1 MQNLMQD
8 LRYGARLLFRNPM
21 FTAVAVISLALGI
34 SANTAIFSLFNAI
47 FLGTLPAHDPARLVS
62 MFTTDAKNTGQFLD
76 YMQLSYPNFEDYRD
90 QNQVFS
96 GLVAQIPMQM
106 SLSTGG
112 EPERVIGEAV
122 SGNYFEVLGVKT
134 SVGRPFRPEEDSVEG
149 KFPVVVLSH
158 RLWKRRFGGDENL
171 IGKDIVLNRMNFTVV
186 GVAAEGFR
194 GTYAIGGPDLFVPMA
209 MHEQILADFALQQ
222 FHKRRGLLFNVFG
235 RLKPGVPLT
244 QARAAMHT
252 IARKLEQAYPKDNEA
267 RGVALIPL
275 LQTLIDPNIR
285 GQALLGAGMMMCVV
299 GLVLLIACANVANLL
314 LARAGVRQRE
324 IAIRLSLG
332 AGRIRLVRQLLT
344 ESFLTAFIAGLLG
357 LLLAVWGRDL
367 LWLMRPPFL
376 DDNAVQIPLDN
387 RVLLFTAALTILT
400 GVLFGLVPALRAT
413 RLDLI
418 WALKERAG
426 QPSRSK
432 HWFNLRDMLVV
443 VQVALSLIALVGA
456 GLFLRSMQNAQQI
469 NPGFEKKNLLM
480 ISVDLAGQRYD
491 EARGLEYYRQAVET
505 VLRLPQV
512 KAASFASAPLFGG
525 DVLRTVFAEG
535 QDPANKSN
543 GRLIP
548 LLRVGP
554 GYFETIRMPI
564 LRGRAFTE
572 RDRDG
577 APMAAVVNETM
588 ARRLWPGE
596 EAVGKRFRC
605 FDETWVIEVVGIARD
620 AKYATLGE
628 AAQSFMYF
636 PLLQHY
642 TPGGTLHARTEGDPS
657 AVIGAV
663 RERVQA
669 LDKSMPLVNVTTVG
683 QIMEAVLW
691 APHMAAALLA
701 IFGFLALL
709 LAAIG
714 IHGVISYSVAQRTQE
729 IGIRMALGAQSK
741 DVLKLIIGQ
750 TGLILLVGGAV
761 GLAGAFAFSKVLA
774 TLLYG
779 VGSGDPVSFVGTT
792 LILIVAALL
801 ASYLPARRATHVD
814 PVVTLKYE

>member
-1 MQNLMQD
+1 MHNLMQD
-8 LRYGARLLFRNPM
+8 LRYGALLLFRNPM

-47 FLGTLPAHDPARLVS
+47 FLGTLPVHDPARLVS
-62 MFTTDAKNTGQFLD
+62 IFTTDAKNTGQFLD
-76 YMQLSYPNFEDYRD
+76 YMQLSYPNLEDYRD

-106 SLSTGG
+106 SLSTGV

-134 SVGRPFRPEEDSVEG
+134 AVGRPFRPEEDSVEG

-171 IGKDIVLNRMNFTVV
+171 IGKDIVLNRLHFTVV

-222 FHKRRGLLFNVFG
+222 FHTRRGLLFNVFG

-244 QARAAMHT
+244 QARAAMQT
-252 IARKLEQAYPKDNEA
+252 IARKLEQAYRKDNEA

-285 GQALLGAGMMMCVV
+285 GQALLGAGMMLCVV

-344 ESFLTAFIAGLLG
+344 ESFLMAFIAGLLG

-387 RVLLFTAALTILT
+387 RVLLFTAVLTILT

-491 EARGLEYYRQAVET
+491 EARGLVYYRQAVET
-505 VLRLPQV
+505 VLQLPQV

-535 QDPANKSN
+535 QDPTNKSN

-577 APMAAVVNETM
+577 APMVAVVNETM

-596 EAVGKRFRC
+596 EAIGKRFRC
-605 FDETWVIEVVGIARD
+605 FDEIWVIEVVGIARD

-628 AAQSFMYF
+628 EAQSFMYF

-657 AVIGAV
+657 VVIGAV

-691 APHMAAALLA
+691 APRMTAALLA

-779 VGSGDPVSFVGTT
+779 VGSGDPVSFAGTT